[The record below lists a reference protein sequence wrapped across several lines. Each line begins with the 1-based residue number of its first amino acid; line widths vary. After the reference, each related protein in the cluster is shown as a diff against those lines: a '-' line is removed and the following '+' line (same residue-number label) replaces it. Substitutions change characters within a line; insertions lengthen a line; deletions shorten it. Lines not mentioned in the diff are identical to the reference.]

1 MVKLGL
7 LLGYDDVGVNYK
19 KAFLKVSTLYK
30 SLYEYEIDQSK
41 ASILIAEKKPIPE
54 ELYNK
59 LLRTKQELEQ
69 AGLI

>member
-1 MVKLGL
+1 M
-7 LLGYDDVGVNYK
+7 LLGYDDVGVNDE

-30 SLYEYEIDQSK
+30 SLYEYEIDQSE
-41 ASILIAEKKPIPE
+41 ASILITEKKTIPE

-59 LLRTKQELEQ
+59 LLQTKQELEQ